1 MSALFRTPP
10 GASQATT
17 DGGDGGE
24 APYDASYDA
33 SAVTAGSG
41 APRATRR
48 RRVLVWGGVA
58 LLVVLVVLLMTSR
71 SASAP
76 NAVPLDPRNPTVN
89 GAQALAR
96 VLTDHG
102 VSVDI
107 ARGQQELLS
116 AGIDADTTVLL
127 TRTDDL
133 AQETIETLAGESID
147 AARLVLVTPQDFTL
161 RYLDPDMDAV
171 SVLHQ
176 SGDLQTGCDGGD
188 VRRGE
193 QLSHSQ
199 AGYRYQPPT
208 DEGVSTDQVTACWRD
223 AQGYA
228 TYLAVPATEDHAPLV
243 LLGSSAAVRNDE
255 ISQAANAAVVLRTLG
270 HSARVVWYI
279 PSAADIPTTDRSR
292 TGQLLPPW
300 LGPALALV
308 AVSVLGLMLWRGRRL
323 GRLVREPL
331 PVVVRAIETTESR
344 GRLYRKAR
352 DSSRAGLVLQEAT
365 RRRLAVFLGLP
376 PGGPVGVLVRATAVA
391 TGRPEPEVGYLLA
404 GPPPATDDDLLGLAG
419 RLATLEKEVRRT

>member
-1 MSALFRTPP
+1 MSALYRTPP
-10 GASQATT
+10 GASRATT
-17 DGGDGGE
+17 DGGDRDE
-24 APYDASYDA
+24 TPYAA
-33 SAVTAGSG
+33 SAATPESG
-41 APRATRR
+41 APRPTGRR
-48 RRVLVWGGVA
+48 RLLVWGSIT
-58 LLVVLVVLLMTSR
+58 LLVVLVALLMTSR
-71 SASAP
+71 SDPAS

-89 GAQALAR
+89 GAQALDR
-96 VLTDHG
+96 VLVGHG

-107 ARGQQELLS
+107 ARGQEELLS

-133 AQETIETLAGESID
+133 ARATVETLAGASID
-147 AARLVLVTPQDFTL
+147 AERLVLVTPQDFAL
-161 RYLDPDMDAV
+161 RYLDPDVD
-171 SVLHQ
+171 SVAGLHQ
-176 SGDLQTGCDGGD
+176 GGDLQTGCDGGD
-188 VRRGE
+188 VRPGE

-208 DEGVSTDQVTACWRD
+208 GDGVSGGQTTACWRD
-223 AQGYA
+223 AEGYA
-228 TYLAVPATEDHAPLV
+228 TYLAMPATADHAPLV

-255 ISQAANAAVVLRTLG
+255 IAQADNAAVVLRTLG

-279 PSAADIPTTDRSR
+279 PSTADIPTTDRSR

-300 LGPALALV
+300 LGPALVLV
-308 AVSVLGLMLWRGRRL
+308 AMSVLGLMLWRGRRL

-331 PVVVRAIETTESR
+331 PVVVRAIETTQSR

-352 DSSRAGLVLQEAT
+352 DSTRAGLVLQEAT
-365 RRRLAVFLGLP
+365 RRRLAGFLGLP
-376 PGGPVGVLVRATAVA
+376 PGGRVDVLVRATAAA